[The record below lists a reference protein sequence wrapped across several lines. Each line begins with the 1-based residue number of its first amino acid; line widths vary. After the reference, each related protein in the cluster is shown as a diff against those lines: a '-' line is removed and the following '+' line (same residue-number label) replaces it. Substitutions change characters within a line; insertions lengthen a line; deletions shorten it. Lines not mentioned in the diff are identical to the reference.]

1 MSRDVVEVPS
11 IPVESPAVSNF
22 AEYALAPA
30 APRNDSSKV
39 ELPQVDMYDSEKDK
53 AALTKE
59 LAPKLFPN
67 AKPNSETAPDRP
79 SDTETAPDRPRDSE
93 TAPDRPSDTE
103 TAPDRPS
110 DGEAAPDRP
119 SDSETAPDRPSDDSR
134 RRILPLNETPI
145 EGNSREMGSQLMKNL
160 EKYRQWLKAHPPNIK
175 LL

>member
-79 SDTETAPDRPRDSE
+79 CDTET
-93 TAPDRPSDTE
+93 
-103 TAPDRPS
+103 
-110 DGEAAPDRP
+110 APDRP